1 MRTQMISNVFLM
13 RLACRCSLCVF
24 LVDVQ
29 AWAEGDDAA
38 VTPEDRR
45 KGYQRL
51 HNALQDKPHD
61 AYIYIYFFFL
71 FVSCQCDC
79 V

>member
-1 MRTQMISNVFLM
+1 MQLV
-13 RLACRCSLCVF
+13 CVF
-24 LVDVQ
+24 LFDVQ

-61 AYIYIYFFFL
+61 AYIYVYFYDL
-71 FVSCQCDC
+71 
-79 V
+79 